1 MPAQAGIQ
9 KTSDGG
15 ENPMSKALYIYI
27 LASKK
32 NGTLYIGVTN
42 DLKRRIYEHKN
53 NLIEGFTQKYQVH
66 RLVYFEK
73 IDDAYQALLREK
85 RLKKWNREW
94 KIKLIEE
101 NNPEWNDLYSEL

>member
-1 MPAQAGIQ
+1 
-9 KTSDGG
+9 
-15 ENPMSKALYIYI
+15 MSKALYIYI